1 MDGKATVPKTF
12 KNEGKVLPVDGK
24 RGVARLRSESVRA
37 ACRWAELVSREP
49 ENSYP
54 NLRTRRLR
62 KTHRVAGPKF
72 FKAVGPLLRL

>member
-1 MDGKATVPKTF
+1 VPQAFKMKGKSGYLLTESMLGAASLK
-12 KNEGKVLPVDGK
+12 K
-24 RGVARLRSESVRA
+24 RRCRTGVRMITL
-37 ACRWAELVSREP
+37 EP

-62 KTHRVAGPKF
+62 KTHRVAGPKI